1 MHFLL
6 SLPPETDIKD
16 RRMNRRVVLSS
27 SLFAVMLFGIIC
39 STLFIHS
46 HIYKGYTI
54 VHSHPT
60 SDSTSPHSH
69 DEASFDTI
77 SRIATAEATSVE
89 CCDFVV
95 CLPLIIEQRETIA
108 YHIDEGDLVQLRM
121 LRAPP
126 ALA

>member
-1 MHFLL
+1 
-6 SLPPETDIKD
+6 
-16 RRMNRRVVLSS
+16 MNRRVVLSS

-77 SRIATAEATSVE
+77 SRIAAAEATSVE
-89 CCDFVV
+89 YYDFVV
-95 CLPLIIEQRETIA
+95 CIPFIVEQRATPR
-108 YHIDEGDLVQLRM
+108 YHIDQEDLIQLQR

-126 ALA
+126 TLA